1 MTLGIFVFF
10 LIFCEPCIYYFFYTG
25 TYDVKFKDGFKL
37 EVDYED
43 LRPVKVCL
51 LKPALHVSTSA
62 FLQIFL
68 SLIQPI
74 QKGFIKFR
82 EPLKLEDESSPS
94 NPTGSG
100 SISKEDEKGKE
111 SKRQSSSKGKENPL
125 LLNSR
130 EL

>member
-1 MTLGIFVFF
+1 M
-10 LIFCEPCIYYFFYTG
+10 
-25 TYDVKFKDGFKL
+25 

-100 SISKEDEKGKE
+100 SSSKEDEKGKE